1 MFGII
6 IILLLFLLPETKF
19 ERAEAIEVEA
29 PGTGEKGSEEFV
41 AIKHVDEQ
49 LGMGKPN
56 KAQYNPLQPFSGSVS
71 SLLRDLITP
80 WTLMLFPIVQ
90 WSSFVVSWSSS
101 CLLVLTLTQSF
112 VFAAPP
118 YNFGPASVG
127 YTNFASG
134 YTFHLFFFF
143 VVVVD

>member
-56 KAQYNPLQPFSGSVS
+56 KAQFNPLQPFSGSVS

-101 CLLVLTLTQSF
+101 CLFSSHFNSIIRFCGSSLQF
-112 VFAAPP
+112 WACICRI
-118 YNFGPASVG
+118 Y
-127 YTNFASG
+127 
-134 YTFHLFFFF
+134 
-143 VVVVD
+143 